1 MATNTDIQEY
11 KSYDT
16 VGKIV
21 KTSTVGG
28 KEGKQIKITE
38 VSLKIASGKKNVTAS
53 VMISVNGVD
62 YAGWSNSTTDYGD
75 VRTYNRYPIEVD
87 AGKDAVLAWT
97 LTTANKTYPAK
108 IKHASYTYEYVDVE
122 TPVVETPV
130 VEEPEKKESDTED
143 KGPLVVIEC
152 ESAEKAEAAVG
163 DIKSKGILTD
173 DMKIYIAKSV

>member
-11 KSYDT
+11 PSYDT
-16 VGKIV
+16 KGKVV

-38 VSLKIASGKKNVTAS
+38 VSLKIASEKSNVKAS

-62 YAGWSNSTTDYGD
+62 YAGWSDDNTDYGD
-75 VRTYNRYPIEVD
+75 VRVYNRYPFEVD
-87 AGKDAVLAWT
+87 AGKDAVLTWT
-97 LTTANKTYPAK
+97 LTTENKKYPAK
-108 IKHASYTYEYVDVE
+108 IKQASYTFEYVDVE
-122 TPVVETPV
+122 TPIVETPV
-130 VEEPEKKESDTED
+130 VEEPAGDATED

-152 ESAEKAEAAVG
+152 ESTAKAEAAVE

-173 DMKIYIAKSV
+173 DTKIYIAKSV

>member
-1 MATNTDIQEY
+1 MATNTDIREY
-11 KSYDT
+11 PSYDT
-16 VGKIV
+16 KGKVV

-38 VSLKIASGKKNVTAS
+38 VSLFAKSSKDKVKAS

-62 YAGWSNSTTDYGD
+62 YAGWTVDDTDYGD
-75 VRTYNRYPIEVD
+75 VRIYNKYPFVVN
-87 AGKDAVLAWT
+87 AGESAKLAWT
-97 LTTANKTYPAK
+97 LTTANKRYPAK
-108 IKHASYTYEYVDVE
+108 IKQASYTFEYVDVE